1 MNRYD
6 LCLELVEQHY
16 EASELLRQMRW
27 VKQTTPT
34 TKEEGAKFQDEI
46 NALANEVDRI
56 GRIAS
61 VERYLLL
68 AEANRVDLEEIVIGA
83 KTAEAQ
89 EKLKAKMDAMFDGGM
104 MGDE

>member
-1 MNRYD
+1 MNRYE
-6 LCLELVEQHY
+6 LCMELVEQHY

-27 VKQTTPT
+27 VKQSTPT
-34 TKEEGAKFQDEI
+34 TKEDGQKFQDEI

-61 VERYLLL
+61 IERYLLL
-68 AEANRVDLEEIVIGA
+68 AEANKVDLEQIVISTR
-83 KTAEAQ
+83 TAEAH
-89 EKLKAKMDAMFDGGM
+89 EKLKAKMVAMFNGGM